1 MSDNSPRWPSASG
14 APGLDFS
21 PQRTPSDGAATPAVN
36 GAAPAAASGSSE
48 WSPTPAGDGAPSE
61 WDARGSTSPVSHES
75 GPSFE
80 ASPSAPVD
88 GPAAADDDAKDQTR
102 TIPAVAGRASKVA
115 QEWAAKAKIAV
126 AGAVARPT
134 PPASEVAAPAS
145 GEAVAPLAPAS
156 GEAVAPLAPGVVT
169 TPSSAATFEPVDAAS
184 AAVVRPPRT
193 SRRTR
198 KARLRLSRIDPWS
211 VMKTTFLF
219 SIAFGV
225 MMVVA
230 AFVLWSVL
238 AGSGALEA
246 ANTFINTLIGDQDTA
261 FNIGDFLSASRVLG
275 FATVVAAVDVVIIT
289 AVATLFAFLYNLAAT
304 VMGGLEITLAED

>member
-21 PQRTPSDGAATPAVN
+21 PQRKPDDGAAHASAN
-36 GAAPAAASGSSE
+36 GSASE
-48 WSPTPAGDGAPSE
+48 WSPTPSGDASPSD
-61 WDARGSTSPVSHES
+61 WDARGSSAPVLPS

-80 ASPSAPVD
+80 SR
-88 GPAAADDDAKDQTR
+88 PAAPAGQPAVSDDDAKDQTR
-102 TIPAVAGRASKVA
+102 TIPAVAGRASRVA
-115 QEWAAKAKIAV
+115 QEWATKAKVAV
-126 AGAVARPT
+126 AGAVARP
-134 PPASEVAAPAS
+134 AAAPGEDPAVAAS
-145 GEAVAPLAPAS
+145 GEAAS
-156 GEAVAPLAPGVVT
+156 PVVPGVVT
-169 TPSSAATFEPVDAAS
+169 TPSRAATFVPVEGGAS
-184 AAVVRPPRT
+184 EVARPART
-193 SRRTR
+193 GRRTR

-238 AGSGALEA
+238 AGSGALES

>member
-1 MSDNSPRWPSASG
+1 MSENPPRWPSASG

-21 PQRTPSDGAATPAVN
+21 AQRPPEGNREQPSPPSMNGSVPAPAGSGATTDEPSVTPAHA
-36 GAAPAAASGSSE
+36 GPAF
-48 WSPTPAGDGAPSE
+48 SPT
-61 WDARGSTSPVSHES
+61 
-75 GPSFE
+75 
-80 ASPSAPVD
+80 
-88 GPAAADDDAKDQTR
+88 PAAADDGGPTDATTADAANDTR
-102 TIPAVAGRASKVA
+102 TIPAVAGRAARVA
-115 QEWAAKAKIAV
+115 QEWASKAKVVVADAV
-126 AGAVARPT
+126 SRPPATLTGPPVEPGAVV
-134 PPASEVAAPAS
+134 PP
-145 GEAVAPLAPAS
+145 
-156 GEAVAPLAPGVVT
+156 VVT
-169 TPSSAATFEPVDAAS
+169 TPSRAATFERVEGS
-184 AAVVRPPRT
+184 ESSVVTPATRA

-238 AGSGALEA
+238 AGSGALES
-246 ANTFINTLIGDQDTA
+246 ANAFINTLIGDQDTA
-261 FNIGDFLSASRVLG
+261 FNIADLLSMTRVLG

-304 VMGGLEITLAED
+304 VMGGLEVTLAED

>member
-36 GAAPAAASGSSE
+36 GAAPEATSGLSE

-134 PPASEVAAPAS
+134 PPASEVA
-145 GEAVAPLAPAS
+145 APAS

>member
-21 PQRTPSDGAATPAVN
+21 PQRKPDEAATGPSVN
-36 GAAPAAASGSSE
+36 GNSAE
-48 WSPTPAGDGAPSE
+48 WSPTPSGDASPSD
-61 WDARGSTSPVSHES
+61 WDVRGSSSPVPPS

-80 ASPSAPVD
+80 SR
-88 GPAAADDDAKDQTR
+88 PAAPAGQPAVTDDDAKDQTR

-115 QEWAAKAKIAV
+115 QEWATKAKVAV
-126 AGAVARPT
+126 AGAVARPAT
-134 PPASEVAAPAS
+134 PSDDATATQP
-145 GEAVAPLAPAS
+145 GEATPV
-156 GEAVAPLAPGVVT
+156 VPGTVT
-169 TPSSAATFEPVDAAS
+169 TASRAATFVPVEGAAS
-184 AAVVRPPRT
+184 EATRPART
-193 SRRTR
+193 GRRTR

-238 AGSGALEA
+238 AGSGALES

>member
-134 PPASEVAAPAS
+134 PPASEVA
-145 GEAVAPLAPAS
+145 APAS

>member
-145 GEAVAPLAPAS
+145 GEAVAPLAP
-156 GEAVAPLAPGVVT
+156 GVVT

-225 MMVVA
+225 MVVVA

>member
-145 GEAVAPLAPAS
+145 GEAVAPLAP
-156 GEAVAPLAPGVVT
+156 GVVT

-211 VMKTTFLF
+211 VMKTTFLV

>member
-21 PQRTPSDGAATPAVN
+21 PQRKPDEAATGPSVN
-36 GAAPAAASGSSE
+36 GNSAE
-48 WSPTPAGDGAPSE
+48 WSPTPSGDASPSD
-61 WDARGSTSPVSHES
+61 WDVRGSSGPVPPS

-80 ASPSAPVD
+80 SR
-88 GPAAADDDAKDQTR
+88 PAAPAGQPAVTDDDAKDQTR

-115 QEWAAKAKIAV
+115 QEWATKAKVAV
-126 AGAVARPT
+126 AGAVARPAT
-134 PPASEVAAPAS
+134 SEDDTAAPT
-145 GEAVAPLAPAS
+145 GESTPV
-156 GEAVAPLAPGVVT
+156 VPGTVT
-169 TPSSAATFEPVDAAS
+169 TPSRAATFVPVEGAAS
-184 AAVVRPPRT
+184 DATRPART
-193 SRRTR
+193 GRRTR

-238 AGSGALEA
+238 AGSGALES

>member
-1 MSDNSPRWPSASG
+1 MSENSPRWPSASG
-14 APGLDFS
+14 ASGLDFS
-21 PQRTPSDGAATPAVN
+21 PHRAPSDAPAPVSPAVPVINGDGPTKAASPPSSATPS
-36 GAAPAAASGSSE
+36 
-48 WSPTPAGDGAPSE
+48 
-61 WDARGSTSPVSHES
+61 S
-75 GPSFE
+75 GPSF
-80 ASPSAPVD
+80 SPAPVNSPPEPAPA
-88 GPAAADDDAKDQTR
+88 GPPTEAADQTR
-102 TIPAVAGRASKVA
+102 TIPAVAGRAARVA
-115 QEWAAKAKIAV
+115 QEWAAKAKEAV
-126 AGAVARPT
+126 T
-134 PPASEVAAPAS
+134 PKPSAAPD
-145 GEAVAPLAPAS
+145 AVPGAPGGAPA
-156 GEAVAPLAPGVVT
+156 AVT
-169 TPSSAATFEPVDAAS
+169 TPSRAATFVPVAS
-184 AAVVRPPRT
+184 TLPAEAEART
-193 SRRTR
+193 AHPSRRTR

-230 AFVLWSVL
+230 AFVLWTVL
-238 AGSGALEA
+238 AGSGALES